1 MDLNQT
7 QKWSESTVSSNH
19 HQRKSSSNGN
29 LESLSSNSHG
39 NATSLQELRS
49 RSIAERMLSV
59 AKAFVNDSIQPGAS
73 SSLIM
78 AYFSH
83 TKPVRMSHTPR
94 GHPFAQW
101 GNFNGLNSIRSYF
114 DLHPLYLSH
123 SAVLD
128 ASDNLTA
135 DVDSATV
142 RGTYSC
148 ERWWKKTGKRFH
160 EEGEYS
166 LTFDLDNFKI
176 VKLEIVNG
184 PSSLL
189 TAMESEHEPTDP
201 HDPCPMVSKSMSK
214 TLPSFNSLKLR

>member
-7 QKWSESTVSSNH
+7 QESSESTISLNH
-19 HQRKSSSNGN
+19 HQRKSSSNSN
-29 LESLSSNSHG
+29 LESSSSNGHE

-49 RSIAERMLSV
+49 RSTAERMLSV
-59 AKAFVNDSIQPGAS
+59 AKAFVNDSIQPGAP

-83 TKPVRMSHTPR
+83 TRPVRMSHTPLD
-94 GHPFAQW
+94 HPFAQW
-101 GNFNGLNSIRSYF
+101 GHFNGLNSIRSYF

-123 SAVLD
+123 STVLD
-128 ASDNLTA
+128 AADNLTA

-148 ERWWKKTGKRFH
+148 ERWWIKTGKRFH
-160 EEGEYS
+160 EEGDYCV
-166 LTFDLDNFKI
+166 TFDLDNFKI
-176 VKLEIVNG
+176 VRLDIVNG

-189 TAMESEHEPTDP
+189 TAMESEYESTTPQDL
-201 HDPCPMVSKSMSK
+201 CPMVSKSIFMK
-214 TLPSFNSLKLR
+214 LPFSLLKLG